1 MVFVLK
7 FKNGLVFVVTDK
19 TVTVSYRNSQLEF
32 KLSVIGVVNCLSRYI
47 PFSCDELDE
56 IKENLISRNVSKST
70 TEKII
75 EQLGG
80 V

>member
-7 FKNGLVFVVTDK
+7 FKNGLVFEVNDK
-19 TVTVSYRNSQLEF
+19 TVTVRYRNSQLEF
-32 KLSVIGVVNCLSRYI
+32 KLSVIGVLSRYM
-47 PFSCDELDE
+47 PFSCNELDE
-56 IKENLISRNVSKST
+56 LKEYLISRNVSKST